1 MDKKTELEMKKAK
14 LAEMRKLRETKMS
27 PQLASQRTSQ
37 VGGEKIGLWY
47 QLTTSSSSSIATTSI
62 DVDPD
67 SILIECGITT
77 PVQTSLPVINGPEVT
92 LSRPSLG
99 TEGVAQKTGLKN
111 QKLTKLYHIVHTNN
125 QT

>member
-27 PQLASQRTSQ
+27 PQLASQSTSN
-37 VGGEKIGLWY
+37 VGGENIGLSN

-92 LSRPSLG
+92 LSRPSIG

-111 QKLTKLYHIVHTNN
+111 QKFAKTYS
-125 QT
+125 